1 MYLTQS
7 LHRSR
12 RQTPEQ
18 PATIF
23 GDRVRTFA
31 EHADRVARLAAGL
44 RTLGVSGGERV
55 AILSLNSDR
64 YCELLHA
71 VPWAD
76 GVLTPV
82 NIRWSQREITYSLV
96 ESGTTILVVD
106 DTYARLVPDLL
117 DGHPGLRTVIH
128 AGDGP
133 VPDGVVAFE
142 TLIGAAPIPD
152 ARRGGDAIA
161 GVFYT
166 GGTTGFPK
174 GVMLTH
180 RNLVNFGLATQATC
194 PVVVPGGRL
203 LHAAPMFHLFGLTAW
218 LAQSAVGGT
227 HVVLP
232 RFEPAAVLDAIERHR
247 VTTVP
252 VVPTMLQQLIDHP
265 DIGDHD
271 LSSVRAIFYGGSP
284 ITEAVLRRA
293 MCTFPQADFVQIYG
307 MSEAAPIAILS
318 ADDHRAGRHLRSAG
332 RAAFASEVQIVDSH
346 GDEVHRGVAGEV
358 VVRGGHVMAGYW
370 AKAEE
375 TAAAVRDGWMHTGD
389 VAYMDDDGYVFI
401 VDRLKDMI
409 LTGGENV
416 YSTEVENALGRHPA
430 VATCA
435 VVGLPDPDWGER
447 VHAVVVLKPGAHT
460 SVDELR
466 RHTNGL
472 IAGYKTPRSV
482 EFVDALPTSG
492 AGKILKSELRSR
504 MLTPAGR
511 SVGLA
516 PTQSRP

>member
-1 MYLTQS
+1 MYMTHA
-7 LHRSR
+7 LHRSL

-23 GDRVRTFA
+23 GDRVRSFA
-31 EHADRVARLAAGL
+31 EHADRVARLAGGL
-44 RTLGVSGGERV
+44 RRLGVSDGERV

-71 VPWAD
+71 VPWAN
-76 GVLTPV
+76 GVLNPV
-82 NIRWSQREITYSLV
+82 NSRWSPSEITYSLV

-106 DTYARLVPDLL
+106 DTCARLVPELL

-133 VPDGVVAFE
+133 LPDGMVAFE
-142 TLIGAAPIPD
+142 ALVGEAAPIPD

-166 GGTTGFPK
+166 GGTTGLPK

-180 RNLVNFGLATQATC
+180 RNLVTFGLATQATC
-194 PVVVPGGRL
+194 PIVGPGGRL

-218 LAQSAVGGT
+218 MAQSAVGGT
-227 HVVLP
+227 HVVVP
-232 RFEPAAVLDAIERHR
+232 RFEPGAVMAAIDRHR

-252 VVPTMLQQLIDHP
+252 VVPTMLQQLVDHP
-265 DIGDHD
+265 DVDDHD
-271 LSSVRAIFYGGSP
+271 PSSVRAVFYGGSP
-284 ITEAVLRRA
+284 VTEAVLRRA
-293 MCTFPQADFVQIYG
+293 MRVFPQADFVQIYG
-307 MSEAAPIAILS
+307 MSEAAPIAILD
-318 ADDHRAGRHLRSAG
+318 ADDHRVDGRLRSAG
-332 RAAFASEVQIVDSH
+332 RAAVSVEVRIVDRN
-346 GDEVHRGVAGEV
+346 GDEVSRGTAGEV
-358 VVRGGHVMAGYW
+358 AVRGGHVMAGYW
-370 AKAEE
+370 AKPKE

-447 VHAVVVLKPGAHT
+447 VHAVVVLKPGAHA

-466 RHTNGL
+466 RHTKGL

-492 AGKILKSELRSR
+492 AGKILKSELRAPSQ
-504 MLTPAGR
+504 TPAGR
-511 SVGLA
+511 AMV
-516 PTQSRP
+516 